1 MTEKSGKRGTPPGIV
16 TLLVFIAV
24 ILAGVVLK
32 VSASITV
39 LMTIS
44 VFLACVMSPL
54 VAALER
60 LRIKRFFSIIL
71 AGLIII
77 GGLSLAGFVLFSSGR
92 AVISRLPL
100 YERRLTEIYR
110 WLGRFFD
117 LSYNQNLDFFGNLWS
132 QFAIRNNLRHMT
144 FVFSNGFL
152 TFLKNAL
159 MVSLFVVFLLIE
171 AASLKEKIAL
181 AFENKLSLQIRAIFS
196 GIAREITRY
205 LSVKFF
211 ISLATGLIVGIGLEI
226 INVEF
231 ALVWAVIQFIL
242 NFIPILGSTAVG
254 AAVSL
259 FALVQFW
266 PEPGPVVATALVML
280 GSNTIIGS
288 ILEPRII
295 GYNLGISPIVVLFSL
310 LLWGWLWGFAGMVL
324 AVPMMVIIKIICENI
339 PQLEPVSILLGSGKA
354 VRALKNDQR

>member
-1 MTEKSGKRGTPPGIV
+1 MTEKNARPRAPGLV
-16 TLLVFIAV
+16 PLLAFIAV

-32 VSASITV
+32 ISASITV
-39 LMTIS
+39 LMIIS
-44 VFLACVMSPL
+44 VFLACVMSPM
-54 VAALER
+54 VNALER
-60 LRIKRFFSIIL
+60 LRINRLFSIAL
-71 AGLIII
+71 AGLVII
-77 GGLSLAGFVLFSSGR
+77 GALTLIGFVLFSSGR

-110 WLGRFFD
+110 WAGGFFD
-117 LSYNQNLDFFGNLWS
+117 LSYNKDLDFFGNLWS

-144 FVFSNGFL
+144 ISFSNGFI

-181 AFENKLSLQIRAIFS
+181 AFENKLSLQIRAICS
-196 GIAREITRY
+196 GTAREITRY

-211 ISLATGLIVGIGLEI
+211 ISLATGIVVWIGLGI

-231 ALVWAVIQFIL
+231 APVWAVIQFIL
-242 NFIPILGSTAVG
+242 NFIPIIGSTAVG

-259 FALVQFW
+259 FALIQFW
-266 PEPGPVVATALVML
+266 PEPGPVAATALVML
-280 GSNTIIGS
+280 GSNMIIGS

-295 GYNLGISPIVVLFSL
+295 GYNLGISPIIVLFSL

-339 PQLEPVSILLGSGKA
+339 PQLEPFSILLGSGKA
-354 VRALKNDQR
+354 ARALKK